1 MWLKYINTLPPQT
14 YVNEITIKLKGL
26 ELLFWQRRG
35 KRFSPLLPHPLIVL
49 PAGRLLGLSG
59 FWFWVG
65 FPSLTQSF
73 FARWQALRPFRFLVS
88 TGFPLSHPIL
98 PIGRPQVFQLII
110 YYWGQKNT
118 LNLRTPR
125 NASLVRF
132 WICMCSKDD
141 MHTQLGTWWDSWKQH

>member
-1 MWLKYINTLPPQT
+1 
-14 YVNEITIKLKGL
+14 
-26 ELLFWQRRG
+26 LLFWHRRG

-59 FWFWVG
+59 FWFCVG

-98 PIGRPQVFQLII
+98 PIGRPQVFPAYNILSRTEKYTKFKNPTKRWAWLDFGFACAQKMTCTHNLALGGILE
-110 YYWGQKNT
+110 KNT
-118 LNLRTPR
+118 NVKKF
-125 NASLVRF
+125 N
-132 WICMCSKDD
+132 W
-141 MHTQLGTWWDSWKQH
+141 